1 MNFVPQSAPVIRRH
15 PIQPISKVLY
25 IENSNKPMVYQN
37 MYVDRDI
44 EEEDDDYSRYSLRPN
59 LSLFNIST
67 ENLNSQ
73 LTLQQLNWLDDIF
86 HSTKIEDY

>member
-1 MNFVPQSAPVIRRH
+1 
-15 PIQPISKVLY
+15 
-25 IENSNKPMVYQN
+25 MVYQN
-37 MYVDRDI
+37 MYVDCNI
-44 EEEDDDYSRYSLRPN
+44 EEEDDDDYSRYSLRPN

>member
-1 MNFVPQSAPVIRRH
+1 
-15 PIQPISKVLY
+15 
-25 IENSNKPMVYQN
+25 MVYQN

>member
-1 MNFVPQSAPVIRRH
+1 
-15 PIQPISKVLY
+15 
-25 IENSNKPMVYQN
+25 MVYQN

-44 EEEDDDYSRYSLRPN
+44 EEEDDDDYSRYSLRPN